1 MRINITAK
9 NFDLTQA
16 IKDVIN
22 EKVGRLDKYFAKE
35 VDTKVI
41 LETNKYGKKIEVLI
55 STQSKL
61 LKAECI
67 NEDLYV
73 AIDMVVDKFKT
84 QIERFSDKLN
94 KFDFDSIRQVELD
107 SDYDEDIKKVGKI
120 VKRKQF
126 DLKPMMEEEAILQM
140 ELLNHTTFMFF
151 NAETDSVCLLYKR
164 KDGNYGIIE
173 SEY

>member
-16 IKDVIN
+16 IKDIIID
-22 EKVGRLDKYFAKE
+22 KVGRLEKCFSKE
-35 VDTKVI
+35 VEAKVV
-41 LETNKYGKKIEVLI
+41 LESNRYGKKIEVLL
-55 STQSKL
+55 STQGKF
-61 LKAECI
+61 LKSECI
-67 NEDLYV
+67 EEDLYV
-73 AIDMVVDKFKT
+73 AIDLVMDKLKT

-94 KFDFDSIRQVELD
+94 KFDFDSIRQVND
-107 SDYDEDIKKVGKI
+107 RYDYKDEKKVGKI

-140 ELLNHTTFMFF
+140 ELLNHNTFMFF
-151 NAETDSVCLLYKR
+151 NAEIEAVCLLYKR